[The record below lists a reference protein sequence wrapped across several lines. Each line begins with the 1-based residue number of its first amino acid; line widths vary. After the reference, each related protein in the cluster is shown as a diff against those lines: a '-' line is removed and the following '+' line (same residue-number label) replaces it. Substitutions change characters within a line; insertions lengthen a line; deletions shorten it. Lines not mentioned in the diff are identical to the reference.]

1 MLVLPAA
8 LKSRLHAGA
17 QNAPFPHDPHK
28 IVEGGRVQV
37 AGQLAAAESAAAHPH
52 QIAGGELA
60 QDLVGKLSR
69 DQLRFRHLGHRMLLP
84 VQQHPQNAQRV
95 VRLFG
100 DDHVPH
106 PLFACL
112 YCHHIN
118 LDKFCQ
124 DNFQKIIALTQTA
137 PARVSFAFHSA
148 KSHVPYNYRSRKSC
162 AVAVR
167 RKQKRLCLKTRKRRN
182 WLGLAGVA
190 HPRRMRR
197 SLTSLSHPTETSNK
211 VRAFHFIYADHSWET
226 VEKFPLLLT

>member
-17 QNAPFPHDPHK
+17 QNAPFPHDPHE

-69 DQLRFRHLGHRMLLP
+69 DQLRFRHLGHRMFLP
-84 VQQHPQNAQRV
+84 IQQHPQNAQRV

-124 DNFQKIIALTQTA
+124 DNFEMIIAITQTA

-148 KSHVPYNYRSRKSC
+148 KSHVPSNYRRPKKLCRGSPPK
-162 AVAVR
+162 AEKTMTENQKAEKLVGAR
-167 RKQKRLCLKTRKRRN
+167 RGRPPKADEAIPDKPKPSNRNKQ
-182 WLGLAGVA
+182 
-190 HPRRMRR
+190 
-197 SLTSLSHPTETSNK
+197 
-211 VRAFHFIYADHSWET
+211 
-226 VEKFPLLLT
+226 

>member
-17 QNAPFPHDPHK
+17 QNAPFPHDPHE

-69 DQLRFRHLGHRMLLP
+69 DQLRFRHLGHRMFLP

-124 DNFQKIIALTQTA
+124 DNFEMIIAITQTA

-148 KSHVPYNYRSRKSC
+148 KSHVPSNYRRPKKLCRGSPLKAEKTMTENQKAEKSVGAHRGRPPKADAAIPDKPKPSSRN
-162 AVAVR
+162 
-167 RKQKRLCLKTRKRRN
+167 KQ
-182 WLGLAGVA
+182 
-190 HPRRMRR
+190 
-197 SLTSLSHPTETSNK
+197 
-211 VRAFHFIYADHSWET
+211 
-226 VEKFPLLLT
+226 

>member
-17 QNAPFPHDPHK
+17 QNAPFPHDPHE

-69 DQLRFRHLGHRMLLP
+69 DQLRFRHLGHRMFLP

-137 PARVSFAFHSA
+137 PARVSFALHSV
-148 KSHVPYNYRSRKSC
+148 KSHVPSNYRNKKTVPWQSAESRKD
-162 AVAVR
+162 
-167 RKQKRLCLKTRKRRN
+167 
-182 WLGLAGVA
+182 
-190 HPRRMRR
+190 
-197 SLTSLSHPTETSNK
+197 
-211 VRAFHFIYADHSWET
+211 YD
-226 VEKFPLLLT
+226 

>member
-17 QNAPFPHDPHK
+17 QNAPFPHDPHE

-60 QDLVGKLSR
+60 QNLVGKLIG
-69 DQLRFRHLGHRMLLP
+69 DQFRFRHFGHGVLLP
-84 VQQHPQNAQRV
+84 IQQHPQNAQRV

-137 PARVSFAFHSA
+137 PARVSFALHSV
-148 KSHVPYNYRSRKSC
+148 KSHVPSNYRNK
-162 AVAVR
+162 
-167 RKQKRLCLKTRKRRN
+167 KLCRGSPPKAEKT
-182 WLGLAGVA
+182 
-190 HPRRMRR
+190 M
-197 SLTSLSHPTETSNK
+197 TETQKAEKLVGARRGHPPKADVAIPDKPKPSNRNK
-211 VRAFHFIYADHSWET
+211 Q
-226 VEKFPLLLT
+226 